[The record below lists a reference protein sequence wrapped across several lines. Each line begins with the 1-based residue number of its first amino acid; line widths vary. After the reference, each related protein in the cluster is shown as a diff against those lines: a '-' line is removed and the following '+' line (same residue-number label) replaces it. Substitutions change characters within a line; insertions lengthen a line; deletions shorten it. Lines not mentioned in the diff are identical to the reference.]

1 MLSAVEIKLLRLML
15 DSYAHPGEAEASR
28 RKLIA
33 FLVKR
38 GLSGHD
44 IVELIQTASEQIG
57 EDGLPPK
64 MSRPDYGLCKMP
76 FGKSEGQ
83 YSWTLHRTIYAVRVA
98 GQCTPR
104 NWLGKLPSSFT
115 TSTNSLSRPYE

>member
-76 FGKSEGQ
+76 FGKSKGQ
-83 YSWTLHRTIYAVRVA
+83 LFMDLAPYDLRSARRWAMH
-98 GQCTPR
+98 TPELAR
-104 NWLGKLPSSFT
+104 KIAEFIHDVDKFFKQAL
-115 TSTNSLSRPYE
+115 